1 MAKRERHEPRERRDS
16 VEVQKGPI
24 SMDEQYSLNYRREPE
39 CTLRDIENN
48 AMRQDKMRLTLHIPE
63 Q

>member
-1 MAKRERHEPRERRDS
+1 MAKRESSKPYS
-16 VEVQKGPI
+16 IEVQKGPI
-24 SMDEQYSLNYRREPE
+24 RMDEQYSLNFRREPE

-48 AMRQDKMRLTLHIPE
+48 MMRQDKMTLTLHTPK

>member
-1 MAKRERHEPRERRDS
+1 MAKRDNYRENK

-24 SMDEQYSLNYRREPE
+24 SMKDQYSLNFRREPE
-39 CTLRDIENN
+39 NTMRDMENLK
-48 AMRQDKMRLTLHIPE
+48 MRQDKMTLTLHTPK

>member
-1 MAKRERHEPRERRDS
+1 MSKRESSKSYD

-24 SMDEQYSLNYRREPE
+24 SMEEQYSLNFRREPE
-39 CTLRDIENN
+39 SSARDIADN
-48 AMRQDKMRLTLHIPE
+48 ALRQDKMTLTLHTPK

>member
-1 MAKRERHEPRERRDS
+1 MPKRENSKSHA

-24 SMDEQYSLNYRREPE
+24 RLDEQYTNNFPREPE
-39 CTLRDIENN
+39 RAARDLQDN
-48 AMRQDKMRLTLHIPE
+48 AMRREKMTLTLHIPK

>member
-1 MAKRERHEPRERRDS
+1 MAKKERHERREV

-24 SMDEQYSLNYRREPE
+24 RLDEQYTNNFRREPE
-39 CTLRDIENN
+39 HTMRDIEDNR
-48 AMRQDKMRLTLHIPE
+48 MRQEKMTLTLHVPK